1 MRISG
6 ELLPTTVVGSY
17 PVVKPPGFRLISNP
31 LKQAL
36 ETAVSDQIRA
46 GIEIISTGQV
56 RGDMINAL
64 TSRLPG
70 IRGHEVIG
78 RVTAPPHPITVAD
91 TKYALSRHTRVKGIL
106 TGPTTLAHALRVGTP
121 IYRDREEL
129 ALDIAEALAVEARY
143 LEKAGVEI
151 IQIDEPILST
161 GAADL
166 DAGRRALNIL
176 LSAIHIPAAL
186 HTCGEITDII
196 DDLLK
201 IDVSIFDLEFAN
213 NAENIEVISSRDMG
227 GRLVGYGCVDSADPA
242 VESMGEIKK
251 RIETGIDIF
260 GAETL
265 LIDPDCG
272 LRMLTRDAAFGKLKH
287 MVAAALDLRLELG

>member
-17 PVVKPPGFRLISNP
+17 PVVKPGGFRLLSNP
-31 LKQAL
+31 LKHAL

-46 GIEIISTGQV
+46 GIDIISTGQV

-64 TSRLPG
+64 TSWLPG

-78 RVTAPPHPITVAD
+78 RVQAPPHPITVAD
-91 TKYALSRHTRVKGIL
+91 TKYAISRHTRVKGIL
-106 TGPTTLAHALRVGTP
+106 TGPTTLAHALQVATP

-129 ALDIAEALAVEARY
+129 ALDLAEALAVEAHY
-143 LEKAGVEI
+143 LEKAGVAV

-166 DAGRRALNIL
+166 DAGRQALNIL
-176 LSAIHIPAAL
+176 LSAIHIPTAL

-213 NAENIEVISSRDMG
+213 DAENIEVISSRDLG
-227 GRLVGYGCVDSADPA
+227 GRMVGYGCVDSADPV
-242 VESMGEIKK
+242 VESMGQIKK

-260 GAETL
+260 GAENL
-265 LIDPDCG
+265 LVDPDCG
-272 LRMLTRDAAFGKLKH
+272 LRMLTRDAAFGKLKY
-287 MVAAALDLRLELG
+287 MVAAALDLRRELD